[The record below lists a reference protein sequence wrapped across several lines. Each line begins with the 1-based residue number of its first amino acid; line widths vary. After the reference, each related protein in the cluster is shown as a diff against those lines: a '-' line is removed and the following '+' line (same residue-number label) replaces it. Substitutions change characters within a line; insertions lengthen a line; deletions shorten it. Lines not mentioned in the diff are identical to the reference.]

1 MPSVWTRK
9 KWCIGRCGA
18 RWRGNSG
25 EAHRAAFPG
34 SCWSPVASPHIS
46 VHAAPQRVHNGCV
59 EAHSSTVFQMLP
71 LVCCSFLKTSNYVQK
86 YRNSRM
92 LNPHLAIT
100 QFNNSLSHG
109 QCCLIDLRHLISS
122 PPTQN
127 TSSFPRILGLLFI
140 MQALM
145 AVSPNPVT
153 LSTIQLPIILPHLI
167 CRTNFATGLQV
178 LFPTANPNRRLHT
191 KPLSSHIFSSK
202 STTIHPETQAR
213 NLWIFPKQLFSTLA
227 PY

>member
-1 MPSVWTRK
+1 MPGTAVPCDLS
-9 KWCIGRCGA
+9 
-18 RWRGNSG
+18 
-25 EAHRAAFPG
+25 
-34 SCWSPVASPHIS
+34 SPVASEMPLT
-46 VHAAPQRVHNGCV
+46 PLLLL
-59 EAHSSTVFQMLP
+59 LP
-71 LVCCSFLKTSNYVQK
+71 FERS
-86 YRNSRM
+86 
-92 LNPHLAIT
+92 
-100 QFNNSLSHG
+100 
-109 QCCLIDLRHLISS
+109 DLRHLISS
-122 PPTQN
+122 PLTQN

-167 CRTNFATGLQV
+167 CRTNFATGPQV

-213 NLWIFPKQLFSTLA
+213 NL
-227 PY
+227 